1 VHSIETDGEVDLGPF
16 DQAMATHRA
25 DGRVRY
31 VMDIKCPGSAMVAKR
46 AYENLRLL
54 RPFDEVKFVI
64 LDRADYEF
72 ARDVVRRQAI
82 PAETVLF
89 SPVTPANRVHKGLE
103 PATLAGWILED
114 RLDVRL
120 QPQIHKFLWPGK
132 VRGV

>member
-1 VHSIETDGEVDLGPF
+1 VDLKPF
-16 DQAMATHRA
+16 DAVMASRRS

-31 VMDIKCPGSAMVAKR
+31 IMDIKCPGSAMVASK
-46 AYENLRLL
+46 AFDNLRLL

-72 ARDVVRRQAI
+72 ARDVVRDREI
-82 PAETVLF
+82 PSETVLF
-89 SPVTPANRVHKGLE
+89 SPVVPANRVKKGLE

-132 VRGV
+132 ERGV